1 MLFVSTERKEGKSDR
16 LKCVIVCQQLIVV
29 YESFSCTN
37 SHTHTHTFVF
47 HLFLFHPSHSN
58 LHICFINSFSPS
70 LARSLCLC
78 MSIFIAHISNQYI
91 KTCPHTNTRAY
102 TSNVSYMLASVI
114 SFPIV
119 KWKVNKLP
127 TFLFSYT
134 FFYVYICI
142 FIPNKKNS
150 YFLSLSS
157 ICCICCAM
165 HII

>member
-1 MLFVSTERKEGKSDR
+1 MSAAHCR
-16 LKCVIVCQQLIVV
+16 LWIVLLH
-29 YESFSCTN
+29 EL
-37 SHTHTHTFVF
+37 THTFVC

-58 LHICFINSFSPS
+58 LHICFINSFFPS
-70 LARSLCLC
+70 LAPSLAHSLSLSFCLC

-91 KTCPHTNTRAY
+91 KTRPHTNTRAY
-102 TSNVSYMLASVI
+102 TSIVSYMLASVI

-150 YFLSLSS
+150 FSFSVFHLLYLLCDAYNLMLKHRFIESVGLWS
-157 ICCICCAM
+157 A
-165 HII
+165 